1 MTSHK
6 NLPQSLFHSLRA
18 NFFSDVVS
26 DYGPSKPIVMKGW
39 ILLVLGLL
47 LSRKIRNYKCAR
59 IGLALPPGV
68 AGILGNLAVLF
79 AGKIPVNLNLTVSK
93 QSMESTL
100 HEAGVD
106 FMLSAERVRKKFP
119 EFPWSKHFIDLGEL
133 LAVEKN
139 RKGTLLFTAIRLF
152 CFPVAVMRKFELNQI
167 GINRKEAVLLFT
179 SGSSSQPKGVVLSDQ
194 NILSN
199 CAQMNALGLFFS
211 KMSLLGNL
219 PLFHSFGLTIGSF
232 FPLLYGLRIVSALS
246 LIHI

>member
-1 MTSHK
+1 M
-6 NLPQSLFHSLRA
+6 
-18 NFFSDVVS
+18 
-26 DYGPSKPIVMKGW
+26 
-39 ILLVLGLL
+39 
-47 LSRKIRNYKCAR
+47 
-59 IGLALPPGV
+59 
-68 AGILGNLAVLF
+68 
-79 AGKIPVNLNLTVSK
+79 
-93 QSMESTL
+93 
-100 HEAGVD
+100 
-106 FMLSAERVRKKFP
+106 
-119 EFPWSKHFIDLGEL
+119 GEL

-167 GINRKEAVLLFT
+167 DINRKEAVLLFT

-232 FPLLYGLRIVSALS
+232 FPLLYGLRIVSAPSPLDQKSSLRAIREGRVEVLLGTPTFLRGYLRLS